1 MDRVNPPLFNCWFK
15 ILNQVLLFCANTI
28 IKILGCRIVYKVFLT
43 PPRVFTD
50 IPVFI
55 QTQEKNDFASLSN
68 IRVLSSEFAVQ
79 ESDFQELP
87 DDSFVILD
95 DFSFNSRISKNK
107 TKADF
112 LRVINYYLRH
122 HNIKLCLIIHNLF
135 NNNLFTEILLAPHIF
150 LSYSNLGYYVIR

>member
-1 MDRVNPPLFNCWFK
+1 M
-15 ILNQVLLFCANTI
+15 
-28 IKILGCRIVYKVFLT
+28 VYKFFSPYL
-43 PPRVFTD
+43 FTD

-55 QTQEKNDFASLSN
+55 QSQEKNDFASLTN
-68 IRVLSSEFAVQ
+68 TRLLNSEFTVK

-87 DDSFVILD
+87 NDSFVILD
-95 DFSFNSRISKNK
+95 DFSFKSGIQKNIA
-107 TKADF
+107 KADF

-150 LSYSNLGYYVIR
+150 LSYSNLGYYIIR